1 MPELFGRGSSP
12 VSVSMGG
19 AEGQLF
25 QCLPDSDAFTPVEGE
40 QQQQQVEEQQGPVMS
55 PLIPLCLSLPEQ
67 QQGSGPVRLGAWV
80 PARYLAPEGL
90 RWEGIVAGS
99 SVPLRLVHLAPD
111 HEPFACTADG
121 CSFVWF
127 EVELAG
133 TLPGQLHIDG
143 WSGPRLVVS
152 RSALLLPA
160 EHAAACDE
168 ILAMM
173 EEAGEGGASAC
184 QGWRGDVALL
194 LESTATALEDEA
206 GELSEPM
213 AAHAEERQEM
223 LEAGMQCLLEW
234 AHSQDPPSI
243 PATMRLLE
251 HLEARIKVRACAR
264 RPCGPSHAARSAA

>member
-1 MPELFGRGSSP
+1 M
-12 VSVSMGG
+12 
-19 AEGQLF
+19 
-25 QCLPDSDAFTPVEGE
+25 
-40 QQQQQVEEQQGPVMS
+40 
-55 PLIPLCLSLPEQ
+55 
-67 QQGSGPVRLGAWV
+67 

-90 RWEGIVAGS
+90 RWEGVVAGS
-99 SVPLRLVHLAPD
+99 SVPLRLIHLAPD
-111 HEPFACTADG
+111 NEPFASTADG

-133 TLPGQLHIDG
+133 ALPGQLHIDG

-173 EEAGEGGASAC
+173 EDAGEGGDAAC

-194 LESTATALEDEA
+194 LESTAIALEDEA
-206 GELSEPM
+206 GEMSDQL

-223 LEAGMQCLLEW
+223 LEAGVQCLLEW

-243 PATMRLLE
+243 PATLRLLE
-251 HLEARIKVRACAR
+251 HLEARIKVRVCMR
-264 RPCGPSHAARSAA
+264 HPCGPSHAPRAAA